1 MQATADEV
9 AEVQAAE
16 VASLKQALEE
26 QRRQVTL
33 TRTLTL
39 ALTLALT
46 LPRSPP

>member
-16 VASLKQALEE
+16 VAALKQEIEE

-33 TRTLTL
+33 ASTRTLTL
-39 ALTLALT
+39 
-46 LPRSPP
+46 PQPQPQPEP

>member
-16 VASLKQALEE
+16 VAALKQEIEE

-33 TRTLTL
+33 ALLTLTL
-39 ALTLALT
+39 TPGLAPALALT
-46 LPRSPP
+46 